1 VSLAPVDWA
10 IVLGYCA
17 LALAIGAFFARR
29 GGESVTSYF
38 VSGRSLP
45 WWLAGTSMVATSFAA
60 DTPLWITGI
69 MRRGGGVSANWY
81 WWSFLFGHVL
91 AVFVFARL
99 WRRSA
104 VMTNIE
110 ITEVRFSGR
119 AAAALRL
126 MKSLYLALPINL
138 GVIVWCTLAMQKILE
153 AVIGVSRFEATA
165 LCLAFSVAYCVLAG
179 FWGVVATELPQLAM
193 ALAGAVAL
201 AWAAV
206 ARVGGVAG
214 LEARLAEL
222 YGPGHTL
229 LAILPPHG
237 EAGFWSPAMTGFFV
251 WVGVLWWSSRN
262 VDGGGA
268 LIQRMLACKDERH
281 ATYATLTF
289 TVLHYAVRTWP
300 WVLAALASFVLFPL
314 AGTGAAPDP
323 ALAPFAERV
332 ARDPEFA
339 YPAMIALLP
348 AGAKGLLLAS
358 LFAAFA
364 STVVSFLNLSASYLL
379 NDLYRRFVRP
389 GAGER
394 HYVAASRATV
404 LGLAVAATAIAYW
417 ARSIDQVFSFLLA
430 FSGGI
435 GLVYIG
441 RWFWW
446 RVNAFSEITAMVASG
461 ASATA
466 ISLLP
471 RFPGAFARFEAW
483 RLALRFDEGPFRLLL
498 TVLATGAATLAV
510 TLATPP
516 VDRKTLLDFYLRVEP
531 GGFWGPVKRE
541 AARYLPRAGRR
552 AAWPVLA
559 AAAATCVLV
568 IGATAGLGR
577 LVFGRPGEAALA
589 FAPAALAA
597 LALVLLTRSGRLEV
611 LPPPGKP
618 RAG

>member
-1 VSLAPVDWA
+1 MNLAPLDYA
-10 IVLGYCA
+10 IVFGYCA
-17 LALAIGAFFARR
+17 LALAVGSFFARK
-29 GGESVTSYF
+29 GGESTAAYF

-69 MRRGGGVSANWY
+69 MRRQGGIHANWY

-99 WRRSA
+99 WRRSR

-153 AVIGVSRFEATA
+153 ATTGVSRFEATA
-165 LCLAFSVAYCVLAG
+165 LCLAFSVAYCVLSG
-179 FWGVVATELPQLAM
+179 FWGVVATELPQFLVAM
-193 ALAGAVAL
+193 TGAIALAC
-201 AWAAV
+201 AAV
-206 ARVGGVAG
+206 ARTGGIAG

-222 YGPGHTL
+222 YGPDHTL
-229 LAILPPHG
+229 LSILPPTG
-237 EAGFWSPAMTGFFV
+237 GAGFWSPMTTGFFV
-251 WVGVLWWSSRN
+251 YVGVLWWSSRN

-300 WVLAALASFVLFPL
+300 WVLAALASFALFPL

-323 ALAPFAERV
+323 LLAPFAERV

-348 AGAKGLLLAS
+348 AGLKGVLLAS
-358 LFAAFA
+358 LFAAFT
-364 STVVSFLNLSASYLL
+364 STVVSFLNLSGSYLL
-379 NDLYRRFVRP
+379 NDLYRRFLVP
-389 GAGER
+389 KASER
-394 HYVAASRATV
+394 HYVRASRGMV
-404 LGLAVAATAIAYW
+404 LGLTVVATGITYY

-435 GLVYIG
+435 GLVYMG

-446 RVNAFSEITAMVASG
+446 RVNAFSEIAAMVASG
-461 ASATA
+461 ASASA

-471 RFPGAFARFEAW
+471 RWPEAFARYEAL
-483 RLALRFDEGPFRLLL
+483 RVALRFDDAPFRLLI
-498 TVLATGAATLAV
+498 TVAVTAVATLAV
-510 TLATPP
+510 TFATPAT
-516 VDRKTLLDFYLRVEP
+516 DRKTLLDFYLKVEP

-541 AARYLPRAGRR
+541 AARYLPRAGR
-552 AAWPVLA
+552 ASALPVAGACLA
-559 AAAATCVLV
+559 TVVLV
-568 IGATAGLGR
+568 IGATAGIGKVIFHEPGGAAVGLG
-577 LVFGRPGEAALA
+577 AA
-589 FAPAALAA
+589 FAAAVV
-597 LALVLLTRSGRLEV
+597 LVWLTRRGLLGIMR
-611 LPPPGKP
+611 K
-618 RAG
+618 